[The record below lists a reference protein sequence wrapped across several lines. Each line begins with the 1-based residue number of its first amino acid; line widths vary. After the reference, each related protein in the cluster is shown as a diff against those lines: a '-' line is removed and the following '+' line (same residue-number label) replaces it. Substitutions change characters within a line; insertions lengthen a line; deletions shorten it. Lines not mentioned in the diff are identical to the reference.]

1 MNTTPNEIF
10 TFITW
15 DLSVFGSIIVLILV
29 FESDIPYQ
37 TISYLK
43 MPWNALVL
51 SQFNF

>member
-1 MNTTPNEIF
+1 MNTTTNEIL

-15 DLSVFGSIIVLILV
+15 DLCVSGSIIVLILV
-29 FESDIPYQ
+29 FQSDIPYQ

-43 MPWNALVL
+43 MPWNAFVL